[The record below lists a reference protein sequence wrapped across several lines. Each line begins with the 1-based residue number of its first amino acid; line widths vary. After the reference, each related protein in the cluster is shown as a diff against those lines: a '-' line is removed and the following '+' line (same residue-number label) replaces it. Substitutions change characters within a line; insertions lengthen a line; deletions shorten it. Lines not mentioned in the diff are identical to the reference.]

1 MRLFQLIPFF
11 VFSMMLLAPLTISD
25 SAAHAPTDIVLG
37 SITTDQITITW
48 THAGSSSAA
57 QQKDVDI
64 LRQVGSTG
72 WVNILNN
79 STLAG
84 SYVDTSLAAGT
95 EYSYTVCHG
104 EGSGSD
110 SSGTGY
116 AAAIL
121 CPDSIRTNT
130 NGTQA
135 GIGPKVYAVTLPCA
149 PGFEQQSVSTDGC
162 TASDTTY
169 VPTFNLKPT
178 EIDVFWAGHQYNN
191 TQVAGLKVEYASVN
205 SAGTVSS
212 FTTATT
218 NSTNAMCCPNNS
230 TAQKWYTITG
240 LSADTNYQ
248 VRLSTITTTT
258 TENIAGTAG
267 NNTGGTSATSLW
279 DAGIT
284 VPAQSAIK
292 TQVGPGASY
301 YATGDADANLKVTL
315 KENSGWDRILNV
327 ALYTNI
333 SAGEG
338 IGASDTSITWNFFD
352 GVSVTDP
359 NNYFNDV
366 NVVAEQSGV
375 RTQDFTY
382 EITWNKPLGANSAI
396 IETKDFQSNA
406 GLTVINE
413 AWTSFPVT
421 QVSYEVP
428 EETSEETVMALYDDG
443 GVMNHLFLN
452 NNIDYALL
460 SDLQYFVTDGTIDVS
475 QDEKTVVQN
484 EDELV
489 KQLFEKFIV
498 SHDNVK
504 IGQKYV
510 KTLVISGTV
519 NDEFFAKEPVMF
531 SISHPDGTE
540 SKINAYTTSAGT
552 FKVPIIVDKFESG
565 VYQFT
570 PSHGDLLGELFSYKH

>member
-1 MRLFQLIPFF
+1 MRLYLLIPFVIAAMF
-11 VFSMMLLAPLTISD
+11 MISPIASSPFAISD
-25 SAAHAPTDIVLG
+25 SEAHAPTSVAVTAATSEDML
-37 SITTDQITITW
+37 TITW
-48 THAGSSSAA
+48 VHAAA
-57 QQKDVDI
+57 TACGADCSGLDHVDI
-64 LRQVGSTG
+64 LRVPGQAASVNYTTLVG
-72 WVNILNN
+72 N
-79 STLAG
+79 STA
-84 SYVDTSLAAGT
+84 YVVVNNMTGALTWTDHSLAQGT
-95 EYSYTVCHG
+95 QYKYTVCHPDPAESDCSADTTNAAVFVDTG
-104 EGSGSD
+104 DVTMETTLGSEP
-110 SSGTGY
+110 T
-116 AAAIL
+116 L
-121 CPDSIRTNT
+121 
-130 NGTQA
+130 
-135 GIGPKVYAVTLPCA
+135 VTLIPR
-149 PGFEQQSVSTDGC
+149 Q
-162 TASDTTY
+162 
-169 VPTFNLKPT
+169 T
-178 EIDVFWAGHQYNN
+178 EIDVIWAGHATNN
-191 TQVAGLKVEYASVN
+191 TDVRGLEIKYTSDGA
-205 SAGTVSS
+205 TY
-212 FTTATT
+212 TTATS
-218 NSTNAMCCPNNS
+218 NSS
-230 TAQKWYTITG
+230 TAFHSITPQYTITG
-240 LSADTNYQ
+240 LTANTTYSISLASVTEINSGSSGNIGGSFICANCGDVRTLQNSVPSSNPSPQLVNYLNGEITN
-248 VRLSTITTTT
+248 
-258 TENIAGTAG
+258 N
-267 NNTGGTSATSLW
+267 
-279 DAGIT
+279 D
-284 VPAQSAIK
+284 
-292 TQVGPGASY
+292 
-301 YATGDADANLKVTL
+301 LKVTL
-315 KENSGWDRILNV
+315 YENKGWDRILNTV
-327 ALYTNI
+327 LYTNI
-333 SAGEG
+333 NADQG
-338 IGASDTSITWNFFD
+338 IGDSDTYITWNFFN

-359 NNYFNDV
+359 HGYFNDV

-489 KQLFEKFIV
+489 KQLFEKFTV

-504 IGQKYV
+504 IGQKYA

-519 NDEFFAKEPVMF
+519 NDEFFAKEPVIF

-552 FKVPIIVDKFESG
+552 FKVPIIVDEFESG